1 MKNKTNSMV
10 KITLSLNKNDQ
21 YDFDRQY
28 IGELLGVTP
37 TDSKAPEI
45 SKGKIYCGNSENI
58 SSDYNITVIKCEN
71 PPYRFIK
78 HAFWSYETDYN
89 HDFETCM
96 EKIKN
101 IVGDK
106 AKTLNEICIKN
117 NLSAQLEVKIY
128 KRTKSNSYYSLKKE
142 DVDFVASIGATIGFN
157 LCF

>member
-1 MKNKTNSMV
+1 
-10 KITLSLNKNDQ
+10 
-21 YDFDRQY
+21 
-28 IGELLGVTP
+28 
-37 TDSKAPEI
+37 
-45 SKGKIYCGNSENI
+45 
-58 SSDYNITVIKCEN
+58 
-71 PPYRFIK
+71 
-78 HAFWSYETDYN
+78 
-89 HDFETCM
+89 M

-142 DVDFVASIGATIGFN
+142 DVDFVSSIGATIGFD